1 MKFAEDRRGDGN
13 QIISQ
18 SGASGSIKGPWFVG
32 ASEESALM
40 RSIK

>member
-1 MKFAEDRRGDGN
+1 MKFAEDRRSDGN

-18 SGASGSIKGPWFVG
+18 FGASGGVRGPWFVG

>member
-1 MKFAEDRRGDGN
+1 MKFEDRRSDGN
-13 QIISQ
+13 HF
-18 SGASGSIKGPWFVG
+18 AVRRERRRKWAMVCG